1 MNKQD
6 ISVDFADMEQTD
18 IASQADGNYI
28 KNWLLQSWEFIIYL
42 FV

>member
-6 ISVDFADMEQTD
+6 ISVDFTDMEQTE

-28 KNWLLQSWEFIIYL
+28 KNWLLQS
-42 FV
+42 

>member
-6 ISVDFADMEQTD
+6 ICVDFADMGQTE

-28 KNWLLQSWEFIIYL
+28 KNWLLQS
-42 FV
+42 

>member
-6 ISVDFADMEQTD
+6 ISVDFADMVRTE

-28 KNWLLQSWEFIIYL
+28 NNWLLQS
-42 FV
+42 

>member
-6 ISVDFADMEQTD
+6 ISVDFADMEQTE

-28 KNWLLQSWEFIIYL
+28 KNWLLQSKEFIIYL

>member
-6 ISVDFADMEQTD
+6 ISVDFADKEQTE

-28 KNWLLQSWEFIIYL
+28 NN
-42 FV
+42 

>member
-6 ISVDFADMEQTD
+6 ISLDFADMEQTE

-28 KNWLLQSWEFIIYL
+28 KN
-42 FV
+42 

>member
-6 ISVDFADMEQTD
+6 ISVDFADMQQTE

-28 KNWLLQSWEFIIYL
+28 KNW
-42 FV
+42 

>member
-1 MNKQD
+1 M
-6 ISVDFADMEQTD
+6 SVDFAVMEQTE

-28 KNWLLQSWEFIIYL
+28 KNWLLQSSEFIIYL

>member
-6 ISVDFADMEQTD
+6 ICVDFADMEQTE

-28 KNWLLQSWEFIIYL
+28 NNWLLQS
-42 FV
+42 

>member
-6 ISVDFADMEQTD
+6 ISVDFADMEQTE

-28 KNWLLQSWEFIIYL
+28 NN
-42 FV
+42 

>member
-6 ISVDFADMEQTD
+6 ISVDFADMGQTE

-28 KNWLLQSWEFIIYL
+28 KN
-42 FV
+42 

>member
-6 ISVDFADMEQTD
+6 ISVDFADMEQIE

-28 KNWLLQSWEFIIYL
+28 KNWLLQS
-42 FV
+42 

>member
-6 ISVDFADMEQTD
+6 IPVSVDFADMEQTE

-28 KNWLLQSWEFIIYL
+28 KNWLLQS
-42 FV
+42 